1 MENKSFIK
9 EILEDFKEKRM
20 KPFFDLDQYETD
32 YEMSNLFKFL
42 RIGYLNKKTINN
54 PYSAYY
60 IEFNK
65 KGFELSCPAYSIGT
79 IIKDTYNH
87 YSSVQEVY
95 EKLVIAINN
104 MNDK

>member
-42 RIGYLNKKTINN
+42 RIGYINKKTINN
-54 PYSAYY
+54 PYSAHY

-65 KGFELSCPAYSIGT
+65 
-79 IIKDTYNH
+79 
-87 YSSVQEVY
+87 SVKKYLATFTKTGERF
-95 EKLVIAINN
+95 L
-104 MNDK
+104 